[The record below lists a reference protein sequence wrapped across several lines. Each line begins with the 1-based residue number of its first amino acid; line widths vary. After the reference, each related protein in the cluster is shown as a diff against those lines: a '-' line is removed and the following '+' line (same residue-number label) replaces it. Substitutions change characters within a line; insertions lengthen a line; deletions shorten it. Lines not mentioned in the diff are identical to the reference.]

1 VQAAHPWRPRTSDL
15 CLQSSPTVVHTF
27 IPVVHAKY
35 AWRGGHV
42 QLTSE
47 KIFEV
52 ADVSSGWPILG
63 CIESTSAQLM
73 NPGLNRLTSRAD
85 EPGRLLPLGRGN
97 GRGLVRYFNRPAS

>member
-73 NPGLNRLTSRAD
+73 NPGLNRNRVHSRRRA
-85 EPGRLLPLGRGN
+85 GN
-97 GRGLVRYFNRPAS
+97 VCFLWAEVRV